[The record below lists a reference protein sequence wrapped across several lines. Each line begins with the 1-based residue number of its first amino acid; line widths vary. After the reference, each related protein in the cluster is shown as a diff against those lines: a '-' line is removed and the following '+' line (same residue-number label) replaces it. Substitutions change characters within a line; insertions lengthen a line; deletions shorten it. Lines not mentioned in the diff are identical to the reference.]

1 VISTFLQVATFV
13 LKVFTVEVDFVLT
26 TSKFSRAMRS
36 NETKCNG
43 V

>member
-1 VISTFLQVATFV
+1 MISTFLQVATFV

>member
-1 VISTFLQVATFV
+1 MISTFLKVAAFV
-13 LKVFTVEVDFVLT
+13 LKFFMVEVGFVLT

-36 NETKCNG
+36 NETKCDG